1 MLDGVLTRMV
11 RQELV
16 LMDLEKFRVN
26 GEFLIDS
33 TTRNLDFGV
42 NGVYLPMDN
51 GDDFEI
57 DKSGKGNNYTKTN

>member
-16 LMDLEKFRVN
+16 LMDLELRVN

-51 GDDFEI
+51 KMI
-57 DKSGKGNNYTKTN
+57 LK